1 MFGMDEVL
9 GATVSDS
16 LKALPSVIRLP
27 SHLPTWLTPS
37 EEETLSGFDIETY
50 WQC

>member
-37 EEETLSGFDIETY
+37 EEEISLQKPGLHE
-50 WQC
+50 